1 MILING
7 YKKHQPTK
15 SDGLKAIE
23 LWEIIAKN
31 LSGKLTVLIFFIND
45 FSIQAKKY
53 IDSLSEISPK
63 YLLQMAEFAAHLQR
77 CDKVQVNKHH
87 NRILR

>member
-7 YKKHQPTK
+7 YKKHQSTK

-23 LWEIIAKN
+23 LWEIIAEN
-31 LSGKLTVLIFFIND
+31 LSGKLTVFICFIKD
-45 FSIQAKKY
+45 FSIQVKKY

-63 YLLQMAEFAAHLQR
+63 YVLQMADFAAHLQR
-77 CDKVQVNKHH
+77 CAKV
-87 NRILR
+87 